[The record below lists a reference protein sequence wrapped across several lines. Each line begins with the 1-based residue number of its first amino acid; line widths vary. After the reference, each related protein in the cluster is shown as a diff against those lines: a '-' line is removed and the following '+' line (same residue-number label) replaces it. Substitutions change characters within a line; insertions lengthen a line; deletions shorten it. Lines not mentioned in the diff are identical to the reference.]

1 MTRRPRQTKSKST
14 VDRPGTKL
22 SATEAARRFSEM
34 INRVVYNREAFLV
47 ERGGRAV
54 CEVRP
59 VYGSDFTGADLV
71 ALLRSLPSPGDRY
84 LDAVEEAIGEQPA
97 AEPTEW
103 PR

>member
-1 MTRRPRQTKSKST
+1 MVRKKTTGNQESVAGRGRNR
-14 VDRPGTKL
+14 L
-22 SATEAARRFSEM
+22 SATEAARRFSDM
-34 INRVVYNREAFLV
+34 VNRVVYNREAFLV

-71 ALLRSLPSPGDRY
+71 ALLRRLPSPGEPY
-84 LDAVEEAIGEQPA
+84 LEAVEKAIAEQSA
-97 AEPTEW
+97 AEPTRW

>member
-1 MTRRPRQTKSKST
+1 
-14 VDRPGTKL
+14 
-22 SATEAARRFSEM
+22 M

-59 VYGSDFTGADLV
+59 VYGSDFTGTDLV
-71 ALLRSLPSPGDRY
+71 ALLCSLPSPGDRY
-84 LDAVEEAIGEQPA
+84 LDAVDKAIAEQPT
-97 AEPTEW
+97 AEPTAW

>member
-1 MTRRPRQTKSKST
+1 MPRRPRREKPKP
-14 VDRPGTKL
+14 VADRPGNRL
-22 SATEAARRFSEM
+22 SATEAARRFSDM

-71 ALLRSLPSPGDRY
+71 ALLRSLPSPGEPY
-84 LDAVEEAIGEQPA
+84 LDAVDKAIGEQPS
-97 AEPTEW
+97 AEPTKW

>member
-1 MTRRPRQTKSKST
+1 MPRRTRPTGPST
-14 VDRPGTKL
+14 TLGRSGNTP
-22 SATEAARRFSEM
+22 SATEAARRFSDM
-34 INRVVYNREAFLV
+34 LNRVVYNRESFLV

-71 ALLRSLPSPGDRY
+71 ALLRSLPAPGEGY
-84 LDAVEEAIGEQPA
+84 LGAVAKAVAEQP
-97 AEPTEW
+97 ESESTQW